1 MTRIVLVDDHR
12 IVRQGLRAL
21 LQTEPGFEIVAE
33 GATGLEAIQLV
44 ERFRPDILVMD
55 LMMPEI
61 NGLEATWQIKQRIP
75 ETRIIVL
82 SMHADEA
89 YVLEALQ
96 NGASGYVLK
105 DSSADDLVQAVHKAL
120 LGWRYL
126 SPPLSKEGIEAYIQ
140 KSREALLDDPF
151 ETLTKRERE
160 VFLLITEGLSNAMIA
175 ERLSI
180 SQRTVESHRANLM
193 RKLKLKSRMDLIRFA
208 IRRGIILFE
217 K

>member
-21 LQTEPGFEIVAE
+21 LQAEPGFEVVAE

-44 ERFRPDILVMD
+44 ERFRPDILVID

-61 NGLEATWQIKQRIP
+61 NGLEATWQIKQRNP

-126 SPPLSKEGIEAYIQ
+126 SPPFSEEGIEAYIQ

-160 VFLLITEGLSNAMIA
+160 VFLLITAGLSNATIA

-193 RKLKLKSRMDLIRFA
+193 RKLKLKTRMDLIRFA
-208 IRRGIILFE
+208 IRRGMFLLE
-217 K
+217 E

>member
-21 LQTEPGFEIVAE
+21 LQAEPGFQVVAE

-44 ERFRPDILVMD
+44 ERFRPDILVID

-61 NGLEATWQIKQRIP
+61 NGLEATWQIKQRNP

-126 SPPLSKEGIEAYIQ
+126 SPPFSEEGIEAYIQ

-160 VFLLITEGLSNAMIA
+160 VFLLITAGLSNATIA

-193 RKLKLKSRMDLIRFA
+193 RKLKLKTRMDLIRFA
-208 IRRGIILFE
+208 IRRGMFFLE
-217 K
+217 E

>member
-21 LQTEPGFEIVAE
+21 LQAEPGFQVVAE

-44 ERFRPDILVMD
+44 ERFRPDILVID

-61 NGLEATWQIKQRIP
+61 NGLEATWQIKQRNP

-126 SPPLSKEGIEAYIQ
+126 SPPFSEEGIEAYIQ

-160 VFLLITEGLSNAMIA
+160 VFLLITAGLSNATIA

-193 RKLKLKSRMDLIRFA
+193 RKLKLKTRMDLIRFA
-208 IRRGIILFE
+208 IRRGMFLLE
-217 K
+217 E

>member
-21 LQTEPGFEIVAE
+21 LQAEPGFEVVAE

-44 ERFRPDILVMD
+44 ERFRPDILVID

-61 NGLEATWQIKQRIP
+61 NGLEATWQIKQRNP

-126 SPPLSKEGIEAYIQ
+126 SPPLSEEGIEAYIQ

-160 VFLLITEGLSNAMIA
+160 VFLLITDGLSNATIA

-193 RKLKLKSRMDLIRFA
+193 RKLKLKTRMDLIRFA
-208 IRRGIILFE
+208 IRRGMFFLE
-217 K
+217 E

>member
-21 LQTEPGFEIVAE
+21 LQAEPGFQVVAE

-44 ERFRPDILVMD
+44 ERFRPDILVID

-61 NGLEATWQIKQRIP
+61 NGLEATWQIKQRNP

-126 SPPLSKEGIEAYIQ
+126 SPPLSEEGIEAYIQ

-160 VFLLITEGLSNAMIA
+160 VFLLITAGLSNATIA

-193 RKLKLKSRMDLIRFA
+193 RKLKLKTRMDLIRFA
-208 IRRGIILFE
+208 IRRGMFLLE
-217 K
+217 E

>member
-21 LQTEPGFEIVAE
+21 LQAEPGFEIVAE
-33 GATGLEAIQLV
+33 GATGLEAIRLV
-44 ERFRPDILVMD
+44 ERFRPDVLVID

-75 ETRIIVL
+75 ETRIIIL

-105 DSSADDLVQAVHKAL
+105 DSSADDLVLAVHKAL

-126 SPPLSKEGIEAYIQ
+126 SPPLSEEGIEAYIQ

-160 VFLLITEGLSNAMIA
+160 VFLLISEGLRNASIA
-175 ERLSI
+175 EKLSI

-193 RKLKLKSRMDLIRFA
+193 RKLNLKTRMDIIRFA
-208 IRRGIILFE
+208 IRRGIIALE
-217 K
+217 E